1 VLRLW
6 AGLPD
11 VAISHA
17 EASLRLSPRADVGVS
32 LTLIGASHF
41 YAQRFDEAVP
51 RLRVAVEEYPGFPQ
65 PYRVLAAC
73 YAHMGR
79 LEDAR
84 AIVERLR
91 AINPVVVPDADYMRN
106 SDHREL
112 LLSGLRLVIGE
123 AE

>member
-1 VLRLW
+1 M
-6 AGLPD
+6 
-11 VAISHA
+11 
-17 EASLRLSPRADVGVS
+17 
-32 LTLIGASHF
+32 
-41 YAQRFDEAVP
+41 P